1 MDQVPEDLALA
12 PDSPRR
18 PERSRV
24 GVGIWVG
31 RGESRALAV
40 RGLERCQDAL
50 VDGGVAIE
58 TESECVCGEIR
69 ILVVVRELEAL
80 DHVQV
85 VFGKGALRLRPYR
98 GGVGRPGPGVDRP
111 WGRIVEPDR
120 VVGDAEHV

>member
-24 GVGIWVG
+24 GVGIRVG
-31 RGESRALAV
+31 RDESRALAL

-50 VDGGVAIE
+50 VDGDVAIE

-69 ILVVVRELEAL
+69 ILVMSESSSPWITCKSYSARARSASAL
-80 DHVQV
+80 TAAV
-85 VFGKGALRLRPYR
+85 
-98 GGVGRPGPGVDRP
+98 
-111 WGRIVEPDR
+111 
-120 VVGDAEHV
+120 